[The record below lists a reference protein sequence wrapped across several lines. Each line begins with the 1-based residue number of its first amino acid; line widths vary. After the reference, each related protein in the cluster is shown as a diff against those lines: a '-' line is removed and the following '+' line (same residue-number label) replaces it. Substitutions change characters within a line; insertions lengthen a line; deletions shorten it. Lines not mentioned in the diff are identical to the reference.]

1 MSPGDALDEA
11 IERLAEAKRLER
23 EGLLS
28 LTRARER
35 LEGVAPAP

>member
-11 IERLAEAKRLER
+11 IERLAEAQRQER
-23 EGLLS
+23 EGLLL

-35 LEGVAPAP
+35 LEGEAPAP